1 MQGSIPAPS
10 SGLLWKN
17 KKNAGSQ
24 IGHNKKIFNKVRHC
38 PGEVDQDRVK
48 VRARCFFRSEVLN
61 QGTLNKG
68 SVG

>member
-1 MQGSIPAPS
+1 MAQ
-10 SGLLWKN
+10 
-17 KKNAGSQ
+17 Q
-24 IGHNKKIFNKVRHC
+24 KIFNKVRHC
-38 PGEVDQDRVK
+38 PGDVDQGRVK